1 MKVLFFTGEYTEGGA
16 ERVMS
21 ILANSFVNRGIDVE
35 LLSYYDSELFYSLD
49 ERIVKSSVCHN
60 TGSKNTINN
69 LLYLRRYF
77 KENGDIIVSFLAP
90 FNILSIIASLF
101 IHKPI
106 IVADRN
112 DPSRIPGNKL
122 IRKLRDFLYRFADGV
137 VVQTFQNSRY
147 FDYLDTK
154 VIANP
159 IDFDQYLGEALNT
172 EKKNKIV
179 NVGRLKSQKNQKML
193 IEALKSVDDKY
204 YLEIY
209 GEGELKDELV
219 DFADKCGVKDRV
231 FLMGNCRDVFERIKD
246 AQVFVLSSDYEG
258 MPNALI
264 EAMCLGLP
272 VISTRVSG
280 TEELITDNENGMLVD
295 INDVN
300 GLSKKL
306 NLLLNDDE
314 LRYSVAHNAVKVYEK
329 LRSDKI
335 TDEWF
340 EFVTEVK
347 NKYNS

>member
-21 ILANSFVNRGIDVE
+21 ILANSFVNKDIDVE
-35 LLSYYDSELFYSLD
+35 LLSYYDSEFFYSLD
-49 ERIVKSSVCHN
+49 ERIVKSSVCQN
-60 TGSKNTINN
+60 TGSKNIAKN
-69 LLYLRRYF
+69 LFYLHKYF
-77 KENGDIIVSFLAP
+77 KNNGDIIVSFLAP
-90 FNILSIIASLF
+90 FNILAILASVF
-101 IHKPI
+101 IHKPL

-137 VVQTFQNSRY
+137 VVQTVQNSRY

-159 IDFDQYLGEALNT
+159 IDFDEYLGMALNV

-179 NVGRLKSQKNQKML
+179 NVGRLKKQKNQKML
-193 IEALKSVDDKY
+193 IEALKSVDDQY
-204 YLEIY
+204 CLEIY
-209 GEGELKDELV
+209 GDGPLKEELIE
-219 DFADKCGVKDRV
+219 FATKCGVKDRV
-231 FLMGNCRDVFERIKD
+231 HFMGNVKDVFEKIKD
-246 AQVFVLSSDYEG
+246 AKVFVLSSDYEG

-264 EAMCLGLP
+264 EAMCLGMP
-272 VISTRVSG
+272 VISTKVSG
-280 TEELITDNENGMLVD
+280 TEELIVDNANGILVD

-300 GLSKKL
+300 GLSNKL
-306 NLLLNDDE
+306 NLLLDNDE
-314 LRYSVAHNAVKVYEK
+314 LRNSMAFNAVKIYDRLK
-329 LRSDKI
+329 SDKI
-335 TDEWF
+335 VDEWL